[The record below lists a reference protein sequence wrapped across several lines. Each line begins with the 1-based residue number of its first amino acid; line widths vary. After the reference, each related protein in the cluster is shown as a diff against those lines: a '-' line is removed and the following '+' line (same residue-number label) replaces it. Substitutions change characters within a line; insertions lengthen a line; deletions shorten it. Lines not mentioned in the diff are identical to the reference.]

1 MESCHR
7 SEWGP
12 HTLRKNSWASS
23 NVVEVVE
30 VEVVVVEEDG
40 KRKWWW
46 WHEDPREGHTMGNT
60 R

>member
-1 MESCHR
+1 MVE
-7 SEWGP
+7 
-12 HTLRKNSWASS
+12 
-23 NVVEVVE
+23 VVEVVE

-46 WHEDPREGHTMGNT
+46 WHEDPREGHTTGNT

>member
-1 MESCHR
+1 MVE
-7 SEWGP
+7 
-12 HTLRKNSWASS
+12 
-23 NVVEVVE
+23 VVEVVE